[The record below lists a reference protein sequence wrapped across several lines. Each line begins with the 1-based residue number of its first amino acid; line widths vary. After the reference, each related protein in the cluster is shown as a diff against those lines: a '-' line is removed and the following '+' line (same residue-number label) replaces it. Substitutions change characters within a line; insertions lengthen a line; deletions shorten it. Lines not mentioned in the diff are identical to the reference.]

1 MLYDEVHLDRFV
13 ESIQSARFVFSGRL
27 HPLLCSLPSAEAV
40 AYTEQM
46 KRGIKSGKFES
57 MFRDVFSKKVVP
69 DKWFKVNRSCV
80 LKYKHMIELNIRVL
94 RQVFSTWQDRDVC
107 NDDVSTSSSRVVY
120 LK

>member
-1 MLYDEVHLDRFV
+1 
-13 ESIQSARFVFSGRL
+13 
-27 HPLLCSLPSAEAV
+27 
-40 AYTEQM
+40 M

-94 RQVFSTWQDRDVC
+94 RQVFSTWQDRDDVC
-107 NDDVSTSSSRVVY
+107 DDDESTKMMDSSSSSRVVY